1 MRVSEDFLL
10 LAVSNTIT
18 VMCMRWSVDVQQF
31 REVSRTRTTYSTE
44 THTSDLKRSKMGSRC
59 SFSRRGVQ
67 WW

>member
-31 REVSRTRTTYSTE
+31 REVSRTRTIYSTE
-44 THTSDLKRSKMGSRC
+44 THTNDFIRSEMGSQR
-59 SFSRRGVQ
+59 SFSMRGVQ